1 MPLSKHKAG
10 DQHEIWQDVFD
21 NVILPEIFQFL
32 LLSGRQSQKPLRHWG
47 PNRQEMADEEEKKAC
62 PF

>member
-32 LLSGRQSQKPLRHWG
+32 LLSGRQSQKPLRH
-47 PNRQEMADEEEKKAC
+47 
-62 PF
+62 